1 MPDKCFYDKFYEFF
15 FKFELKWKK
24 DVADIES
31 YTKLTSFFDFF
42 VTKVSIKTKFCLIFS
57 KNIFLFRIMLLA

>member
-1 MPDKCFYDKFYEFF
+1 MVYVVFFKQKCKYFMPNKCFFNKFYEFF
-15 FKFELKWKK
+15 FKFDLKWKK

-42 VTKVSIKTKFCLIFS
+42 VTKVSL
-57 KNIFLFRIMLLA
+57 